1 MVPAAPVLPVAAG
14 WLVPLEASRIVG
26 RIREG
31 FPPAKLIEDGIAL
44 TYTFSAGIVE
54 AFAGDDRSSILRP
67 SDRALYAAKRE
78 GRNCTR
84 VGLAAAD

>member
-54 AFAGDDRSSILRP
+54 AFG
-67 SDRALYAAKRE
+67 
-78 GRNCTR
+78 
-84 VGLAAAD
+84 